1 MVNRKKKKTKLG
13 ITSLLFSSSSSS
25 GRDTSTTTSGL
36 PYSYSS
42 CSNMSSS
49 SSAAAAAWQWPS
61 CKQPRTLSFRQ
72 QQQTM
77 MKTMNSA
84 YLSAGCSFA
93 SRDSHSSTCSC
104 CRSRTASDASASADA
119 VTRALRSDRLFFD
132 PDASPAAAADLKLNK
147 AKANKTKKK
156 VEAFG
161 GATAMTIESSNPY
174 RDFRESMEAMVTS
187 GGGGGG
193 ADDWLW
199 LEEMLGWYLRAN
211 VKSTHGLIVGAFL
224 DLLVSA
230 AASPAA
236 SSSSSSPAAKGK
248 YSSCCSACSSSS
260 IKLEEEHQLRHY

>member
-1 MVNRKKKKTKLG
+1 
-13 ITSLLFSSSSSS
+13 
-25 GRDTSTTTSGL
+25 
-36 PYSYSS
+36 
-42 CSNMSSS
+42 
-49 SSAAAAAWQWPS
+49 
-61 CKQPRTLSFRQ
+61 
-72 QQQTM
+72 
-77 MKTMNSA
+77 
-84 YLSAGCSFA
+84 
-93 SRDSHSSTCSC
+93 
-104 CRSRTASDASASADA
+104 
-119 VTRALRSDRLFFD
+119 
-132 PDASPAAAADLKLNK
+132 
-147 AKANKTKKK
+147 
-156 VEAFG
+156 
-161 GATAMTIESSNPY
+161 MTIESSNPY

-193 ADDWLW
+193 ADDWRW